1 MRSPAA
7 AERAEE
13 ATVEGGSLAG
23 PAAASL
29 FFSLTKERA
38 AEVKCALGW
47 GIGWAVCR
55 VPRSGTRQRRPVCRV
70 PDRGIVF

>member
-38 AEVKCALGW
+38 AEVKCVLGW
-47 GIGWAVCR
+47 GIGLSAQAGIEI
-55 VPRSGTRQRRPVCRV
+55 GTVLA
-70 PDRGIVF
+70 GWTKKF